1 MHLED
6 GLSVKDQNW
15 INTKCRSIAKLER
28 HGVKE
33 RFLGHELYML
43 GVYAFRQ
50 LHHAGLPQDPMHPG
64 LSNENTNKN

>member
-1 MHLED
+1 MQLEN
-6 GLSVKDQNW
+6 GLSIKDQNW

-33 RFLGHELYML
+33 RFLRHELYML

-50 LHHAGLPQDPMHPG
+50 FHHAGLPQDPMHPG
-64 LSNENTNKN
+64 LRNENTNKN

>member
-1 MHLED
+1 MHTYN
-6 GLSVKDQNW
+6 GLTPKDQSW

-33 RFLGHELYML
+33 RFLRHELYML

-50 LHHAGLPQDPMHPG
+50 FHRAGLPKDPMHPG
-64 LSNENTNKN
+64 LSDENTNKN